1 MLHFQG
7 RILSPTVSAFAPP
20 FFQQVLSHLVPDRP
34 GAVVEAG
41 RPVAGFTV
49 AVVAMTGPPALQMA
63 FDLLAPVVQV
73 GHPQRHPAPGNLGD
87 QAAAGRFAAG
97 VELEFER
104 LRFWFGDRVLQDD
117 SEGVAPVHGCLAR
130 R

>member
-20 FFQQVLSHLVPDRP
+20 FFQQVLYHLVPDRP

-73 GHPQRHPAPGNLGD
+73 GHP
-87 QAAAGRFAAG
+87 AGRFAAG